1 MLTPAVTMLYAGLC
15 AGVLFALSVRV
26 IRMRRQL
33 NVSVGDAGD
42 EEMARCIRAQ
52 ANFAEYAPIALL
64 LILLLELAGTPA
76 ALLHLLGAV
85 LLGGRLLHAW
95 SLTARSGRA
104 RVAGMI
110 MTFAVLLSAG
120 VLNVF
125 IALSHWLGA

>member
-33 NVSVGDAGD
+33 KVSVGDAGN
-42 EEMARCIRAQ
+42 EEMARYIRAQ
-52 ANFAEYAPIALL
+52 ANFAEYVPIALL

-85 LLGGRLLHAW
+85 LLVGRLVHAW
-95 SLTARSGRA
+95 ALTARSGRG
-104 RVAGMI
+104 RVAGMA
-110 MTFAVLLSAG
+110 MTFAVLVTAG
-120 VLNVF
+120 ALNVVD
-125 IALSHWLGA
+125 ALTHWLAA